1 MRILFAE
8 DDPLVQESVLR
19 MLKSL
24 GHEVTMVTDGCDA
37 IEQLKTGARF
47 DLVITD
53 NKMPIM
59 TGLEVLGRIKMS
71 DRWKN
76 IPVIVHSGDTI
87 EPQVTDLGGVFADKF
102 GSRSLQKALDQLFE
116 VSP

>member
-1 MRILFAE
+1 MKILFAE

-19 MLKSL
+19 TLQTL
-24 GHEVTMVTDGCDA
+24 GHEVTMVSDGYDA
-37 IEQLKTGARF
+37 VEQLKTGKRF

-71 DRWKN
+71 DDWKLL
-76 IPVIVHSGDTI
+76 PVIVHSGDMVRR
-87 EPQVTDLGGVFADKF
+87 EVEELGGVFADKF

-116 VSP
+116 VSA